1 MRESAECCQVHKKGK
16 CDAVFTCCGKCPS
29 FFADHQRDL
38 DDPAYRQAY
47 IVGLIEMLDLANR
60 GKEKA
65 VEIAAELQHENER
78 LRRALNDI
86 VNASRD
92 EGMAKMINWMRGR
105 AIAALT
111 GEDVR

>member
-1 MRESAECCQVHKKGK
+1 MSEPTSDPPVGPATTPLAAASEGEGTAECCQVAKG
-16 CDAVFTCCGKCPS
+16 
-29 FFADHQRDL
+29 
-38 DDPAYRQAY
+38 
-47 IVGLIEMLDLANR
+47 
-60 GKEKA
+60 
-65 VEIAAELQHENER
+65 IAADLQHENER

-111 GEDVR
+111 GEDR